1 MPKVLSSPSSISS
14 WPSVSL
20 APVYPWYC
28 QQSDPDKRQLTTL
41 FRPFDGSPLHRMEAE
56 LLSWHSGPFMSAP
69 CLLLRPQLSHACS
82 PLWLWNANFRSL
94 SHTSIAEFSCFFSG
108 SGEQSAPHLFLTK
121 NMYPL
126 SRFNTSIPFSMK
138 SSVNLLCIFAMRLC
152 TFLKILSAVLS
163 LSINS

>member
-69 CLLLRPQLSHACS
+69 CLLLWPQLSHVCS

-94 SHTSIAEFSCFFSG
+94 SHTSIAEFSCFFLDLG
-108 SGEQSAPHLFLTK
+108 SSLPLTYALTK
-121 NMYPL
+121 
-126 SRFNTSIPFSMK
+126 I
-138 SSVNLLCIFAMRLC
+138 C
-152 TFLKILSAVLS
+152 ILSQDLTQAS
-163 LSINS
+163 PSP